1 MFEAIYEDPT
11 GIPATKQ
18 PNDDDKS
25 GLIDRET
32 RTGET
37 TKNEQQPVRSVTV
50 QYRHGV
56 MYYSR
61 SRYLGDA
68 ELSDG
73 DGTSQAINPR
83 HVGNCF
89 FP

>member
-25 GLIDRET
+25 GLVNRET
-32 RTGET
+32 RPGEA
-37 TKNEQQPVRSVTV
+37 TKNEQQPAYSVTG
-50 QYRHGV
+50 QYRHAV

-61 SRYLGDA
+61 ARYLGDA

-73 DGTSQAINPR
+73 DGTSQATNPQ
-83 HVGNCF
+83 HEGKCS